1 MTAHELANKLLTMA
15 DVEIN
20 IKIEVEKITGTGL
33 YDLVNAE
40 ACSCGCEIYLT
51 IGGKQ

>member
-1 MTAHELANKLLTMA
+1 MTAHELANKLLSMA
-15 DVEIN
+15 DVEMN
-20 IKIEVEKITGTGL
+20 VKIEAEKITGTGL
-33 YDLVNAE
+33 YNLIDAE